1 MTAERSLQSQV
12 EEMNSKTGARV
23 AVTLDAL
30 SLCFVGGSAR
40 ALIARRRGGQKQVR
54 IMHEPSR
61 TAALRFVIYCSYLS
75 CVSFGACGERG

>member
-40 ALIARRRGGQKQVR
+40 ALIARRR